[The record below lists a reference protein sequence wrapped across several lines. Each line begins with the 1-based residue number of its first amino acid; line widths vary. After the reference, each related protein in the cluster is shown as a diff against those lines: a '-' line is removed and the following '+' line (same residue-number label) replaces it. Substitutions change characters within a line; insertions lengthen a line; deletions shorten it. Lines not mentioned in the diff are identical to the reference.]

1 MARVVSMR
9 AMALIVFTLLMAITA
24 SPVVAQ
30 PKVGQVRPARIY
42 KASTGPLKTPA
53 GSGTKASPSQ
63 SRGGRWTH
71 ALFEKVR
78 GEVQRSAHALLHD
91 RHDAP
96 LVLPL
101 EVNIVLVG
109 FDGDGGYR
117 YRADAEALETFLRQS
132 FGHFRPSSMSTG
144 RPLEVSIEL
153 HYNVVH
159 AGTNHL
165 RTIESAI
172 SHSAEPADDEPP
184 PHPWGDVSSTNDDN
198 TTTTT
203 TTPTTSGGART
214 RSRRRVRW
222 RTRLISYTARY
233 SRRSIPRCATW
244 SPSPCSS
251 STPTSV
257 GWTRAKITTA

>member
-1 MARVVSMR
+1 MVAAAMARVVSMR
-9 AMALIVFTLLMAITA
+9 VMALIVFTLLMAITA

-198 TTTTT
+198 NNTTNNQQQAVARVRGRGGG
-203 TTPTTSGGART
+203 SGGER
-214 RSRRRVRW
+214 
-222 RTRLISYTARY
+222 
-233 SRRSIPRCATW
+233 
-244 SPSPCSS
+244 
-251 STPTSV
+251 
-257 GWTRAKITTA
+257 G

>member
-30 PKVGQVRPARIY
+30 PKVSQVRPARIY

-159 AGTNHL
+159 AGTCL
-165 RTIESAI
+165 
-172 SHSAEPADDEPP
+172 
-184 PHPWGDVSSTNDDN
+184 
-198 TTTTT
+198 
-203 TTPTTSGGART
+203 
-214 RSRRRVRW
+214 
-222 RTRLISYTARY
+222 LYT
-233 SRRSIPRCATW
+233 
-244 SPSPCSS
+244 SPSPRDS
-251 STPTSV
+251 
-257 GWTRAKITTA
+257 